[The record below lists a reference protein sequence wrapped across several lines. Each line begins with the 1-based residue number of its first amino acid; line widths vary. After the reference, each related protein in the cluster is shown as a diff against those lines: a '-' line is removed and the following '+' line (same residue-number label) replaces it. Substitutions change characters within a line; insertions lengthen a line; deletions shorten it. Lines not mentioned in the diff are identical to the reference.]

1 MKPEKIEKYQRRYRE
16 AVQEHLPGEEVLA
29 IGIYYRTGSWGAM
42 AAAEASGLAYM
53 ATRLIG
59 KRKAGGLSQNV
70 VLAVTPEHLYAFGYK
85 PKGTGL
91 KVTGQEASWDR
102 ATVQVETGART
113 ITDRIKITGE
123 DGSIELDTSKMG
135 GPEFNAA
142 LVRELVPEAA

>member
-16 AVQEHLPGEEVLA
+16 AIQEHLPGEEVLA
-29 IGIYYRTGSWGAM
+29 VGIYYRTGSWGAM

-53 ATRLIG
+53 VTRMMG
-59 KRKAGGLSQNV
+59 KKRAGGLSQNV
-70 VLAVTPEHLYAFGYK
+70 VLAVTDQHLYAFGYK
-85 PKGTGL
+85 PKGTSI
-91 KVTGQEASWDR
+91 KVTGEEASWDR
-102 ATVQVETGART
+102 STVQVETGART

-123 DGSIELDTSKMG
+123 DGSIELDTSKLG

>member
-1 MKPEKIEKYQRRYRE
+1 MKQEKIDKYQRKYRE

-53 ATRLIG
+53 VTRMVG
-59 KRKAGGLSQNV
+59 KKRAGGLSQNI
-70 VLAVTPEHLYAFGYK
+70 VLAVTPERLYAFGYK
-85 PKGTGL
+85 PRGTSI
-91 KVTGQEASWDR
+91 KVTGEEAAWDR
-102 ATVQVETGART
+102 DTVQVETGART
-113 ITDRIKITGE
+113 LTDRIKITSG